1 VSNPYHPKH
10 SQSATAKPARRR
22 GRAPVALTAAAL
34 LAAALGTDIAVTR
47 LNSGAAPADGQ
58 AVAAMNMNQR
68 DADRA
73 SREQVRAVPSVPGSA
88 ATPGSASTPA
98 ASAGKAPQSP
108 PVPASKVLKHEYQA
122 QINFYYCGPAATR
135 IAMTALGLS
144 YSQDAVAAKLGTT
157 VNGTNSADDVTRV
170 LNQVTKGN
178 PYKSTFFA
186 GTPSKAQITQL
197 RSDVVKAVSSNRP
210 VVANIAGAA
219 TDTSGNQR
227 SFPGG
232 HYIAVVGYYDRGRT
246 VRISDPAN
254 VYGIGDY
261 SMTIDE
267 FANWLAT
274 RGYSA

>member
-1 VSNPYHPKH
+1 VAP
-10 SQSATAKPARRR
+10 AKPAARRR
-22 GRAPVALTAAAL
+22 RAPVVLTAAAL
-34 LAAALGTDIAVTR
+34 FAAALGTGIAVTH
-47 LNSGAAPADGQ
+47 LNSSAAPAGNQ
-58 AVAAMNMNQR
+58 AVAAMNMNDR

-73 SREQVRAVPSVPGSA
+73 SREQVRAVPSA
-88 ATPGSASTPA
+88 PGSASTPA
-98 ASAGKAPQSP
+98 ASTPAASTPAASTPAASAAKAPAPTTP
-108 PVPASKVLKHEYQA
+108 PVPASKVLKHDYQA
-122 QINFYYCGPAATR
+122 QTNFYYCGPAATR

-178 PYKSTFFA
+178 PYKSTFFE
-186 GTPSKAQITQL
+186 GSPSKAQIVQL
-197 RSDVVKAVSSNRP
+197 RADVVKAVSGNRP

-246 VRISDPAN
+246 VRISDPAY

-261 SMTIDE
+261 TMTVDE
-267 FANWLAT
+267 LANWLAT